1 MILKAILNLFK
12 TEIES
17 NFKILN
23 NSGIS
28 SLEKIGKIFDDHIT
42 KFSSNHHY
50 ASVIFSED
58 LFKNDPKLSVLIDNI
73 MLLNIE
79 NTAKIINSGQM
90 NNEIRKDI
98 NSKELTTI
106 ILGSL
111 RLLVK
116 EWAQNGFKTDLNK
129 KSESLKNSII
139 KIIENKSNDT
149 KLSGGELN

>member
-1 MILKAILNLFK
+1 
-12 TEIES
+12 
-17 NFKILN
+17 
-23 NSGIS
+23 
-28 SLEKIGKIFDDHIT
+28 
-42 KFSSNHHY
+42 
-50 ASVIFSED
+50 
-58 LFKNDPKLSVLIDNI
+58 
-73 MLLNIE
+73 
-79 NTAKIINSGQM
+79 M

-116 EWAQNGFKTDLNK
+116 EWAQNEFKTDLKK